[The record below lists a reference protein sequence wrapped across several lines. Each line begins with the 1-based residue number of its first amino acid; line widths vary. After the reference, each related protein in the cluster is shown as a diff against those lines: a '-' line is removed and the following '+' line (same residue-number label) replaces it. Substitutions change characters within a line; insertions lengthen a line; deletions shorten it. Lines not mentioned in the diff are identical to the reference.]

1 MARIIIGG
9 PMHVTPLRTVFLT
22 AALSLAG
29 CNQPSPVASVPPP
42 PPQAAQDPAAFANLP
57 PGAVC
62 SDKIH
67 RYQAVLAA
75 DQRTGNVEPPVYRA
89 IEQELSDAAQAC
101 AAGHDR
107 EAMGLIQASE
117 DRHGY
122 HV

>member
-1 MARIIIGG
+1 MR
-9 PMHVTPLRTVFLT
+9 TKPLRMGSII
-22 AALSLAG
+22 AAFWLAG

-42 PPQAAQDPAAFANLP
+42 PPQAAQEPAAFASLP
-57 PGAVC
+57 PGAPC

-75 DQRTGNVEPPVYRA
+75 DQSTGNVEPPVYQS

-107 EAMGLIQASE
+107 EAMALIQASE
-117 DRHGY
+117 ERHGY